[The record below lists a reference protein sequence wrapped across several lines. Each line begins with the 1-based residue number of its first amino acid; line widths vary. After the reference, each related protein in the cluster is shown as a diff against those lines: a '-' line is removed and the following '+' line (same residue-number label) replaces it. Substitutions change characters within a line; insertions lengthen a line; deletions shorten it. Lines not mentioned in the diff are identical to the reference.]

1 MWDMWWGTFGGDRKE
16 TSQKAPQRIR
26 PAEAVHKSGAHSREQ
41 TAGVTKKAES
51 TLSSKG

>member
-51 TLSSKG
+51 TLTSKG